1 MEGMRMKSAR
11 GSALLTVLKG
21 LLVAAGV
28 TLAGMLLLS
37 LAVVLLGVSDGALSL
52 LNQLL
57 KLVSVLLGV
66 RIAVGIGG
74 TRGFVTGAVVAL
86 LYMVI
91 GYALYWK
98 LGGAVFSTASML
110 GEMLLGG
117 AVGAASGSVFANL
130 KPRARRRARTA

>member
-74 TRGFVTGAVVAL
+74 TRGFMLGATVAL

-91 GYALYWK
+91 GYALYWQ
-98 LGGAVFSTASML
+98 LGGAVFSMGSML

-117 AVGAASGSVFANL
+117 GVGAASGAVFANL
-130 KPRARRRARTA
+130 KPKTRRRVRAA

>member
-1 MEGMRMKSAR
+1 MKSAR

-74 TRGFVTGAVVAL
+74 TRGFVIGAVVAL

-98 LGGAVFSTASML
+98 LGGAVFSMGSML

-130 KPRARRRARTA
+130 KPRSRRRTRTA

>member
-1 MEGMRMKSAR
+1 MKSAR

-52 LNQLL
+52 MNQLL

-66 RIAVGIGG
+66 RIAVGLGG
-74 TRGFVTGAVVAL
+74 TRGFVIGATVAL
-86 LYMVI
+86 LYMAI

-98 LGGAVFSTASML
+98 LGGAVFSMASML

-117 AVGAASGSVFANL
+117 AVGAASGAVFANL
-130 KPRARRRARTA
+130 KPRTRRRAKAA

>member
-1 MEGMRMKSAR
+1 MKSAR
-11 GSALLTVLKG
+11 AKALWAIAKG
-21 LLVAAGV
+21 FLISAGV

-37 LAVVLLGVSDGALSL
+37 LAVVWLGVSDGALTV

-57 KLVSVLLGV
+57 KLLSVVVGV

-74 TRGFVTGAVVAL
+74 TRGFLTGAIVAL
-86 LYMVI
+86 IYMIV

-98 LGGAVFSTASML
+98 LGGVVFSTVAML

-117 AVGAASGSVFANL
+117 AVGATAGAIFANL
-130 KPRARRRARTA
+130 TPRSRKRRQAKTA

>member
-1 MEGMRMKSAR
+1 MKSAR

-28 TLAGMLLLS
+28 TLAGICTLVAWFS
-37 LAVVLLGVSDGALSL
+37 WGVGAHVL